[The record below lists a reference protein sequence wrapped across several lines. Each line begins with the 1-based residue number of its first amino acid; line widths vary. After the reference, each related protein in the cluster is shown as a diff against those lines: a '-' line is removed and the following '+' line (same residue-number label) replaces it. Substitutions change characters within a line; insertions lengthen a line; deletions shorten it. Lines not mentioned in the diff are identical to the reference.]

1 MLRILKRGT
10 LQIALAIAFGVAATA
25 SPVCAQTKFVVGKA
39 NAVADTNIPV
49 NIGDRLGIF
58 KKRGLDLQI
67 VDFQGG
73 AKLVQGMIA
82 GDIDIGV
89 GAGVEMAFIARGTP
103 MLAICESASAMSSFA
118 IGVPWDSP
126 LQSLKELKGKKVG
139 VSSAGSLTDWLAK
152 QLTLKEGWG
161 PDGIIIAPIGSNP
174 TTSAAAFRAHLID
187 AYVGG
192 TATFLRMA
200 ESQSGRILAPVSSYM
215 GAVAAGT
222 LFASKRAM
230 DSHPDGVRAFVAGW
244 IETIAYIRAHKDEA
258 VKLSAAVTN
267 FSEGVMSKSYD
278 ITIGM
283 YTKDCRFDPQ
293 SLATLKQSFIDLNL
307 LDEPPD
313 MSKLYTEA
321 YLPK

>member
-1 MLRILKRGT
+1 MPKNLRRRT
-10 LQIALAIAFGVAATA
+10 LQVALAIGLGIVATA
-25 SPVCAQTKFVVGKA
+25 TPARADTKFVVGKA
-39 NAVADTNIPV
+39 NAIADTNIPV
-49 NIGDRLGIF
+49 DIGNRLGIF

-73 AKLVQGMIA
+73 GKLVQGVIA

-89 GAGVEMAFIARGTP
+89 GAGVEMAQIARGTP

-126 LQSLKELKGKKVG
+126 LKTLKELKGKTVG
-139 VSSAGSLTDWLAK
+139 VSGAGTLTDWLAK
-152 QLTLKEGWG
+152 QLALKQGWG
-161 PDGIIIAPIGSNP
+161 PEGIVIATIGSNP

-215 GAVAAGT
+215 GPVAAGT

-230 DSHPDGVRAFVAGW
+230 DTQPEGVRAFVAGW
-244 IETIAYIRAHKDEA
+244 IETIAYMRAHKEEA

-267 FSEGVMSKSYD
+267 FSEGVMSQSYD
-278 ITIGM
+278 IVIGM
-283 YTKDCRFDPQ
+283 YTKDCRFDQ
-293 SLATLKQSFIDLNL
+293 ESLATLKQSFMDLNL
-307 LDEPPD
+307 LDASPD

>member
-1 MLRILKRGT
+1 MPNILRREALRI
-10 LQIALAIAFGVAATA
+10 ATA
-25 SPVCAQTKFVVGKA
+25 IGLCIAASATPAGAETKFVVGKA
-39 NAVADTNIPV
+39 NAIADTNIPV
-49 NIGDRLGIF
+49 DIGNKLGLF
-58 KKRGLDLQI
+58 KKRGLELQI

-73 AKLVQGMIA
+73 GKLVQGMIA

-89 GAGVEMAFIARGTP
+89 GAGVEMAYIARGTP

-118 IGVPWDSP
+118 IGVPWDSS
-126 LQSLKELKGKKVG
+126 LKSLKELKGKKVG
-139 VSSAGSLTDWLAK
+139 VSGAGSLTDWLAK
-152 QLTLKEGWG
+152 QLALKQGWG
-161 PDGIIIAPIGSNP
+161 PDDIIIAPIGSNP

-200 ESQSGRILAPVSSYM
+200 ETQSGKILAPVSSYM
-215 GAVAAGT
+215 GPVAAGT

-230 DSHPDGVRAFVAGW
+230 DTQPDGVRAFVAGW
-244 IETIAYIRAHKDEA
+244 LETIAYMRAHKNEA
-258 VKLSAAVTN
+258 VKLAASVTN
-267 FSEGVMSKSYD
+267 FSETVTSQAYD
-278 ITIGM
+278 IVIDM

-293 SLATLKQSFIDLNL
+293 SLATLKQSFSDLGL
-307 LDEPPD
+307 LDAPPD

>member
-1 MLRILKRGT
+1 MRRNLARGVI
-10 LQIALAIAFGVAATA
+10 QIGVAVAVAVLSATLPA
-25 SPVCAQTKFVVGKA
+25 SAQTKLVVGKA
-39 NAVADTNIPV
+39 NSIADTNIPV
-49 NIGDRLGIF
+49 NIGERLGIF

-73 AKLVQGMIA
+73 GKLVQAMIA

-89 GAGVEMAFIARGTP
+89 GAGVEMAYIARGTP
-103 MLAICESASAMSSFA
+103 MMAICESASAMSSFA

-126 LQSLKELKGKKVG
+126 LKSLDDLKGKKVG
-139 VSSAGSLTDWLAK
+139 VSGAGSLTDWLAK
-152 QLTLKEGWG
+152 QLTLKQGWG

-215 GAVAAGT
+215 GPLAAGM
-222 LFASKRAM
+222 LFASKRVM
-230 DSHPDGVRAFVAGW
+230 DSHPDAVRAFVAGW
-244 IETIAYIRAHKDEA
+244 VETIGFIRDHKAEA
-258 VKLSAAVTN
+258 VKLAAAVTH
-267 FSEGVMSKSYD
+267 FSEAVMAQDYD
-278 ITIGM
+278 IVIGM
-283 YTKDCRFDPQ
+283 YTKDCRFDAR
-293 SLATLKQSFIDLNL
+293 SLEALRQSFLDLKL
-307 LDEPPD
+307 LDEAPD
-313 MSKLYTEA
+313 MTKLYTEA